1 MTLADKPR
9 TANRAGRDARAVVCR
24 ELIERV
30 APGFGEKADRCQGR
44 ARRSVFL
51 PTMFADP
58 GKQPLILTAAYR
70 ALAKDKV
77 RPDLPKAVFFRP
89 MSNPAPRCERTR

>member
-1 MTLADKPR
+1 
-9 TANRAGRDARAVVCR
+9 
-24 ELIERV
+24 
-30 APGFGEKADRCQGR
+30 
-44 ARRSVFL
+44 
-51 PTMFADP
+51 MFADP

-89 MSNPAPRCERTR
+89 MSNPAHPLRKNQVAGHDYVVLFAQDPETVPVPPFLNEIERGTTFVLYRVNLSE